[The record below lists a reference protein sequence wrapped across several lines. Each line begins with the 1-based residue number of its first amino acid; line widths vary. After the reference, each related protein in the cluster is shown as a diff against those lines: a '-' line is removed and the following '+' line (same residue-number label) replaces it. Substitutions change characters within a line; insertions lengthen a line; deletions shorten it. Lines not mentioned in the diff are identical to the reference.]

1 MTITR
6 NLGML
11 LMAIFLVGYGLAGL
25 GVPLG
30 ILPAVIALIAGV
42 ILLIRR

>member
-6 NLGML
+6 DLGML
-11 LMAIFLVGYGLAGL
+11 LLAIFLVAYGLAGL

-30 ILPAVIALIAGV
+30 IVPAVIALIAGV